1 MTIDTRDL
9 RWVVD
14 DVIPHTPALSALM
27 GDVTVMPG
35 RAITP
40 EALIGVDI
48 LLVRSITSV
57 TKALL
62 EGSQVKFV
70 GTATAGTDHFDV
82 SAITEL
88 GLTWSSAP
96 GSNAVSVVEYV
107 LGVLAETD
115 WLRTVLSGDP
125 VGLVGLGQ
133 VGSRLAKRLG
143 RLGATVVAYDPNI
156 ENWPTE
162 VIRADLDTVLRQ
174 PVVSLHASL
183 HDTEPFPSRAMI
195 DDDQAQTMMV
205 ALESRQ
211 AGGLFI
217 NAGRGELM
225 TRSALDILLESPW
238 TVVMDTWPG
247 EPVLSAETLAKI
259 DWISPHIAG
268 HSAQAR
274 ERGSDML
281 ADSIVQWSRGL
292 AGVVSSPPGHS
303 PMNPLRDLSSDS
315 SSDSS
320 VDPTEWLY
328 RFLLAHSVL
337 PREDARMRAYGAAG
351 LSASDFDVLRSRYV
365 QPDEWTGRRI
375 NMVHRDP
382 GIVDIATRLGVLVS
396 DDQGER

>member
-1 MTIDTRDL
+1 M
-9 RWVVD
+9 
-14 DVIPHTPALSALM
+14 
-27 GDVTVMPG
+27 
-35 RAITP
+35 
-40 EALIGVDI
+40 
-48 LLVRSITSV
+48 
-57 TKALL
+57 
-62 EGSQVKFV
+62 
-70 GTATAGTDHFDV
+70 
-82 SAITEL
+82 
-88 GLTWSSAP
+88 
-96 GSNAVSVVEYV
+96 
-107 LGVLAETD
+107 
-115 WLRTVLSGDP
+115 
-125 VGLVGLGQ
+125 
-133 VGSRLAKRLG
+133 
-143 RLGATVVAYDPNI
+143 AYDPNI

-195 DDDQAQTMMV
+195 DDDQAHTMMV

-303 PMNPLRDLSSDS
+303 PMNPLRDLSNDS

>member
-70 GTATAGTDHFDV
+70 GTATAGIDHFDV

-195 DDDQAQTMMV
+195 DDDQVHTMVV

-225 TRSALDILLESPW
+225 TRSALDILLESRW

-303 PMNPLRDLSSDS
+303 PMDQLHDPSI
-315 SSDSS
+315 DSS

-328 RFLLAHSVL
+328 RFLLAHSVVL
-337 PREDARMRAYGAAG
+337 REDARMRAYGAAG
-351 LSASDFDVLRSRYV
+351 LSASDFDVLRRRYV

-382 GIVDIATRLGVLVS
+382 RIVDIATRLGVVVS
-396 DDQGER
+396 DHQGER

>member
-70 GTATAGTDHFDV
+70 GTATAGIDHFDV

-195 DDDQAQTMMV
+195 DDDQVHTMVV

-225 TRSALDILLESPW
+225 TRSALDILLESRW

-303 PMNPLRDLSSDS
+303 PMDQLHDPSI
-315 SSDSS
+315 DSS

-328 RFLLAHSVL
+328 RFLLAHSVVL
-337 PREDARMRAYGAAG
+337 REDERMRAYGAAG
-351 LSASDFDVLRSRYV
+351 LSASDFDVLRRRYV

-382 GIVDIATRLGVLVS
+382 GIVDIATRLGVVVS
-396 DDQGER
+396 DHQGER

>member
-70 GTATAGTDHFDV
+70 GTATAGIDHFDV

-195 DDDQAQTMMV
+195 DDDQVHTMVV

-225 TRSALDILLESPW
+225 TRSALDILLESRW

-303 PMNPLRDLSSDS
+303 PMDQLHDPSI
-315 SSDSS
+315 DSS

-328 RFLLAHSVL
+328 RFLLAHSVVL
-337 PREDARMRAYGAAG
+337 REDARMRAYGAAG
-351 LSASDFDVLRSRYV
+351 LSASDFDVLRRRYV

-382 GIVDIATRLGVLVS
+382 GIVDIATRLGVVVS
-396 DDQGER
+396 DHQGER